1 MADMKLN
8 FKIPPQSMLYIGICL
23 IGVILFILLWFIP
36 SNRTMEELAA
46 KTGDAKFRIEEQRA
60 LMPIYQA
67 LKSRIEK
74 KDSEIL
80 PLPEKGMLAYK
91 DITTLPLVFR
101 TTAKNSGMSLASA
114 VPNPAT
120 VTGGGKFLSVDMIL
134 RGNFF
139 DLRKFLINLG
149 AIPYIQH
156 IEEISIQQK
165 PDAMEFNMKIWVAVG

>member
-1 MADMKLN
+1 MAEIKQN
-8 FKIPPQSMLYIGICL
+8 FKIPPQSLLYIGICL
-23 IGVILFILLWFIP
+23 IVVILFIMLWFIP
-36 SNRTMEELAA
+36 SNRTMEELSA
-46 KTGDAKFRIEEQRA
+46 KTDDVRFRIEEQRA
-60 LMPIYQA
+60 LMPLYLA

-80 PLPEKGMLAYK
+80 PLPEKGVLSHK
-91 DITTLPLVFR
+91 DITTLPMVLR
-101 TTAKNSGMSLASA
+101 TAAKDSGMTFGSA

-120 VTGGGKFLSVDMIL
+120 VTSGGKFLSVDAIL
-134 RGNFF
+134 RGKFF
-139 DLRKFLINLG
+139 DFRKFLINLG

>member
-1 MADMKLN
+1 MAEIKQN
-8 FKIPPQSMLYIGICL
+8 FKIPPQSLLYIGICL
-23 IGVILFILLWFIP
+23 IVVILFIMLWFIP
-36 SNRTMEELAA
+36 SNRTMEELSA
-46 KTGDAKFRIEEQRA
+46 KTDDVRFRIEEQRA
-60 LMPIYQA
+60 LQPLYLA

-80 PLPEKGMLAYK
+80 PLPDKGVLSHK
-91 DITTLPLVFR
+91 DITTLPMVLR
-101 TTAKNSGMSLASA
+101 TAAKDSGMTFGSA

-120 VTGGGKFLSVDMIL
+120 VTSGGKFLSVDAIL
-134 RGNFF
+134 RGKFF
-139 DLRKFLINLG
+139 DFRKFLINLG

>member
-1 MADMKLN
+1 MADMKQNL
-8 FKIPPQSMLYIGICL
+8 KIPPQSLLYIGICL

-46 KTGDAKFRIEEQRA
+46 KTDDVKFRTEEQRA
-60 LMPIYQA
+60 LMPLYQA

-80 PLPEKGMLAYK
+80 PLPEKGVLAHT
-91 DITTLPLVFR
+91 DITTLPFVFR
-101 TTAKNSGMSLASA
+101 TAAKESGMTLGSA

-120 VTGGGKFLSVDMIL
+120 VTGGGKFLSVDAIL

-156 IEEISIQQK
+156 IEGISIQQK

>member
-8 FKIPPQSMLYIGICL
+8 FKIPPRSILYMGVCL

-46 KTGDAKFRIEEQRA
+46 KTEDVRFRIEEQRA
-60 LMPIYQA
+60 LAPLYQA
-67 LKSRIEK
+67 LKARIEK

-80 PLPEKGMLAYK
+80 PLPEKGILDHK

-101 TTAKNSGMSLASA
+101 TAAKKSGMSLASA

-120 VTGGGKFLSVDMIL
+120 VTNSGKFLSVDAII
-134 RGNFF
+134 RGKFF

-165 PDAMEFNMKIWVAVG
+165 PDAMEFSMKIWVAVG